1 MASQHD
7 SHDSTSSSQPAQ
19 AIDSDACR
27 QLEEALRASDA
38 RFRTQF
44 ESTPV
49 PTFLWQVAGG
59 QFTLV
64 DANAAAERLTL
75 GKAHTFLG
83 MTAEQLYA
91 NQPDLLER
99 FQMCLAQQAVIV
111 YETPYC
117 ARGTGLDRII
127 VFTFAYVAPD
137 LILLHANDLTEYRQA
152 ENAHR
157 TGHANMIALLENTD
171 GSIWSVD
178 REYRLIAGNSVFR
191 QDILATFGRAF
202 AVGDCVLAHAN
213 AGALNDVWR
222 AYYDRA
228 LRGERFSVET
238 QRGLVQPPNWY
249 EYRLSPIYDSEGN
262 VTGVTVFGRDITARI
277 QAEAAARASD
287 AQYRTLVEQASDGIF
302 LANPEGRYIEVNTAG
317 CKLLGYTREELLQ
330 KTTRD
335 VTDLSPEKPLRL
347 DELRSGKALLT
358 ERTMIR
364 KDGSRV
370 PVEISAKQLDDGR
383 FQGIVRDIT
392 ERKRAE
398 DERAQLQAQLLQ
410 AQKMETVGR
419 LAGGIAHDFN
429 NLLAVIMMRTELALR
444 MTEPSTP
451 LHHSLTAVYT
461 TAQRSADLV
470 RQLLGFARKQTI
482 APKVL
487 DLNAAVAG
495 ALPML
500 NKLIGE
506 EIELAWHPGAQLWPI
521 KLDPS
526 QLDQILANL
535 CVNARDAIDGVGKI
549 MIETE
554 NVALDEIAAATGLTV
569 PPGDYVALVVTD
581 NGSGMDPE
589 ILAHIF
595 EPFFTT
601 KTVGKGTGLGLAT
614 VDGIVQQNGG
624 QITVYSRPGHGAS
637 FRVYLPRFGEDEI
650 APAANQPHDLPQ
662 GHGETVLLVEDE
674 ATVLQM
680 GQEALELLGYKVM
693 AATGP
698 GAALGLAAHHAGR
711 IDLLITDIVMPEMN
725 GRELAERI
733 AALQPDIQRLYISG
747 YPADFVAHR
756 GVLEAGVHFLQKP
769 FALQSLA
776 AKVTEALA

>member
-1 MASQHD
+1 MASQLGEQG
-7 SHDSTSSSQPAQ
+7 SAPSSQPAS
-19 AIDSDACR
+19 AMGSDAYKK
-27 QLEEALRASDA
+27 LEDALRASEA

-44 ESTPV
+44 DSTPV
-49 PTFLWQVAGG
+49 PTFLWQVAGR
-59 QFTLV
+59 QFTLIDV
-64 DANAAAERLTL
+64 NAAAERLTL

-83 MTAEQLYA
+83 MTAAQLYA
-91 NQPDLLER
+91 DQPDLLER
-99 FQMCLAQQAVIV
+99 FQACLDQQAVIV
-111 YETPYC
+111 YETPYR
-117 ARGTGLDRII
+117 ARGTGLDRVI
-127 VFTFAYVAPD
+127 VFTFAYVAPE
-137 LILLHANDLTEYRQA
+137 LILLHADDITEYRQA
-152 ENAHR
+152 EDAQR
-157 TGHANMIALLENTD
+157 TGQANMIALLENTD

-178 REYRLIAGNSVFR
+178 REYRLVAGNSVFR
-191 QDILATFGRAF
+191 QDVLTTFGRDF
-202 AVGDCVLAHAN
+202 AVGDCVLSLAS
-213 AGALNDVWR
+213 AGALNDLWR

-238 QRGLVQPPNWY
+238 RRGLVQPANWY
-249 EYRLSPIYDSEGN
+249 EYRLSPICDGEGN

-277 QAEAAARASD
+277 QAEEAARASE
-287 AQYRTLVEQASDGIF
+287 AQYRTLVEQASDGMF
-302 LANPEGRYIEVNTAG
+302 LANPEGQYVEVNSAG

-330 KTTRD
+330 KTMRD
-335 VTDLSPEKPLRL
+335 VTDLSAEKPLRL

-370 PVEISAKQLDDGR
+370 PVEISAKQLADGR

-398 DERAQLQAQLLQ
+398 EERAQLQAQLWQ

-444 MTEPSTP
+444 MAEPSTP

-470 RQLLGFARKQTI
+470 RQLLGFARKQMI
-482 APKVL
+482 APRVL

-506 EIELAWHPGAQLWPI
+506 EIELAWHPGQQLWPI

-526 QLDQILANL
+526 QIDQILANL
-535 CVNARDAIDGVGKI
+535 CVNARDAIGGVGRI
-549 MIETE
+549 TIETA
-554 NVALDEIAAATGLTV
+554 NAAVDQAATAVGLTV
-569 PPGDYVALVVTD
+569 PPGDYVTLAVTD
-581 NGSGMDPE
+581 NGNGMDPE

-624 QITVYSRPGHGAS
+624 QITVYSRPGRGAS
-637 FRVYLPRFGEDEI
+637 FRVYLPRFGTDEI
-650 APAANQPHDLPQ
+650 APAADQPQALPQ

-674 ATVLQM
+674 TTVLQM

-698 GAALGLAAHHAGR
+698 GAALSLAANHAGK

-725 GRELAERI
+725 GRVLAEQI
-733 AALQPDIQRLYISG
+733 AAIQPDMKRLYISG

-769 FALQSLA
+769 FALQGLA
-776 AKVTEALA
+776 AKVQEALA